1 MIEEVKPWGRF
12 HGIPCGGE
20 RAGHVLLPVAQVVAW
35 NQGRFVTWLQFT
47 RLVWGT
53 SAVSGR
59 ELLQK
64 DCERIVLLDEL
75 LTTA

>member
-1 MIEEVKPWGRF
+1 M
-12 HGIPCGGE
+12 
-20 RAGHVLLPVAQVVAW
+20 
-35 NQGRFVTWLQFT
+35 TWLQFT

-53 SAVSGR
+53 GAVSGR